1 MTPWLSPWAGPAP
14 NQVGTLEE
22 ELFLSPPQ
30 FPPGPDTGVLLPMR
44 VGCNNYTRKMF
55 AKRLP
60 QCLAE
65 V

>member
-1 MTPWLSPWAGPAP
+1 MTPRLSPWAGPAP
-14 NQVGTLEE
+14 NQVGTLGE

-30 FPPGPDTGVLLPMR
+30 FPPGPAGILLPMR
-44 VGCNNYTRKMF
+44 VDGNNYTRKMF
-55 AKRLP
+55 AKHLP